1 MIYICT
7 KLSQESLAQGLNSPL
22 PPCKKTF
29 LKQSFSSPSFNLL
42 PTYKIRLGTFWDF
55 LFRSSECKG
64 KIQIGT
70 RASFI
75 FASFFVFLL
84 VGQLSNFLFVDQS
97 LSFDDAEIAWCTQEN
112 HDFKNETIPTR
123 LANFEEN
130 LLHDMSS
137 CELYTTVQLK
147 LW

>member
-1 MIYICT
+1 MQ
-7 KLSQESLAQGLNSPL
+7 KN
-22 PPCKKTF
+22 F
-29 LKQSFSSPSFNLL
+29 LKQSSSSPSFNLL
-42 PTYKIRLGTFWDF
+42 PTYKIRLGTFGISF
-55 LFRSSECKG
+55 FAVCSECKG

-130 LLHDMSS
+130 L
-137 CELYTTVQLK
+137 
-147 LW
+147 